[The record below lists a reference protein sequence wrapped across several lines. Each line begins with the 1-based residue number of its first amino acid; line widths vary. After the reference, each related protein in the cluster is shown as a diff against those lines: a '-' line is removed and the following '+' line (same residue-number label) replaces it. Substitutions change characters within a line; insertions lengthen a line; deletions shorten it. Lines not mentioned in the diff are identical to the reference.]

1 MSDVILSITAANAAL
16 NTLQID
22 QVSLHS
28 DNPSTTGANELNS
41 AGYARQPFSFA
52 AAANGQ
58 RQATVSAVFD
68 LTAGDEVSWVSYWY
82 QGNFTLAKQATPALV
97 FNQDGTATL
106 DTNTVLEL

>member
-1 MSDVILSITAANAAL
+1 MSDVILSVAAANAAL
-16 NTLQID
+16 NTFQID

-28 DNPSTTGANELNS
+28 DNPSTTGANEITS
-41 AGYARQPFSFA
+41 AGYARKPFSFE

-58 RQATVSAVFD
+58 RQASDSAVFE

-82 QGNFTLAKQATPALV
+82 QGNFTLAKQVTPALV

-106 DTNTVLEL
+106 DANTVLEL

>member
-1 MSDVILSITAANAAL
+1 MSDVILSVVAANAAL
-16 NTLQID
+16 NTFQID

-41 AGYARQPFSFA
+41 TGYARQPFSFGA
-52 AAANGQ
+52 ASDAK
-58 RQATVSAVFD
+58 RQANVNAVFN
-68 LTAGDEVSWVSYWY
+68 LTAGDTVAWVAYWY
-82 QGNFTLAKQATPALV
+82 QGAFTVARRVNPSLV